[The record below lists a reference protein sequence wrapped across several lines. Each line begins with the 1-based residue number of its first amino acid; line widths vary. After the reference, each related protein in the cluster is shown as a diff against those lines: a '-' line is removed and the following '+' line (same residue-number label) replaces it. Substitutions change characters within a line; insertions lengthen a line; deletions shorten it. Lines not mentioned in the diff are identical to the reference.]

1 MATVTAAQKRAQAKA
16 EYDAF
21 LAGCPSHKLLDRIS
35 DKWVTLILAALGSDG
50 SHRPGL
56 AGCAG
61 EPRPMRYSELAR
73 LLAGVSQ
80 KMLTQTLRSLE
91 RDGLVTRTVVPT
103 VPVTVSYELTDLG
116 LSLHQ
121 MMRGLKT
128 WAETHMDDVLAN
140 RATYDCA
147 SSADSTTPVQAVG
160 S

>member
-1 MATVTAAQKRAQAKA
+1 MATTTAAQQKAQAKA

-21 LAGCPSHKLLDRIS
+21 LAACPSRKLLDRIS

-50 SHRPGL
+50 SHQQG

-61 EPRPMRYSELAR
+61 EPRSMRYSELSR

-91 RDGLVTRTVVPT
+91 RDGLVTRTVTPT

-121 MMRGLKT
+121 LMRGLKT
-128 WAETHMDDVLAN
+128 WSEMQMDDVLAN
-140 RATYDCA
+140 RTTYDA
-147 SSADSTTPVQAVG
+147 RTA
-160 S
+160 

>member
-1 MATVTAAQKRAQAKA
+1 MTTMTADQKRAQAKA

-21 LAGCPSHKLLDRIS
+21 LAACPSRKLLDRIS
-35 DKWVTLILAALGSDG
+35 DKWVTLILAALGSGG
-50 SHRPGL
+50 SQQAG

-61 EPRPMRYSELAR
+61 EPRPMRYSELLR

-91 RDGLVTRTVVPT
+91 RDGLVTRTATPT

-121 MMRGLKT
+121 MMRGIKS

-140 RATYDCA
+140 RGAHDA
-147 SSADSTTPVQAVG
+147 RTT
-160 S
+160 

>member
-1 MATVTAAQKRAQAKA
+1 MATTTAAQKRAQAKV

-21 LAGCPSHKLLDRIS
+21 LAVCPSRKLLDRIS
-35 DKWVTLILAALGSDG
+35 DKWVALILAALGSG
-50 SHRPGL
+50 PE
-56 AGCAG
+56 CAG
-61 EPRPMRYSELAR
+61 EPRPMRYSELSR

-91 RDGLVTRTVVPT
+91 RDGLISRTVVPT
-103 VPVTVSYELTDLG
+103 VPVTVSYELTELG

-140 RATYDCA
+140 RAMHETGTA
-147 SSADSTTPVQAVG
+147 
-160 S
+160 

>member
-1 MATVTAAQKRAQAKA
+1 MATMTAAKQRAQAKA

-21 LAGCPSHKLLDRIS
+21 LAACPSRKLLDRIS

-50 SHRPGL
+50 SHQLG

-61 EPRPMRYSELAR
+61 EPRSMRYSELLR

-91 RDGLVTRTVVPT
+91 RDGLITRTVTPT
-103 VPVTVSYELTDLG
+103 VPVTVTYELTDLG

-121 MMRGLKT
+121 MMRGLKA

-140 RATYDCA
+140 REAYDTRTA
-147 SSADSTTPVQAVG
+147 
-160 S
+160 

>member
-1 MATVTAAQKRAQAKA
+1 MATVTAAQKRAQAKV

-21 LAGCPSHKLLDRIS
+21 LAACPSRKLLDRIS

-50 SHRPGL
+50 SHQPG

-61 EPRPMRYSELAR
+61 EPRPMRYSELLR

-91 RDGLVTRTVVPT
+91 RDGLVTRTATPT

-121 MMRGLKT
+121 TMRGIKS

-140 RATYDCA
+140 REA
-147 SSADSTTPVQAVG
+147 SDARTA
-160 S
+160 